1 MFSRQNIAAA
11 LFSLALGSTTL
22 LAADKAAVE
31 VISGKVAKGE
41 AILIDVREVDEIRDG
56 MAAPAIWLSST
67 EIKGKGSRY
76 AEIMKGLSK
85 DKQIYVYCA
94 SGGRS
99 GRFVEQLK
107 EQGYKAENLGGF
119 ADWRDAG
126 KAVKPVPDAGDKA
139 CPFLCKPKG

>member
-1 MFSRQNIAAA
+1 MQGLA
-11 LFSLALGSTTL
+11 LALLSFALGSTAL
-22 LAADKAAVE
+22 FGADKAAVE
-31 VISGKVAKGE
+31 AMSGKVAKGE
-41 AILIDVREVDEIRDG
+41 AILIDVREMDEIKDG
-56 MAAPAIWLSST
+56 MAAPAIWLSTS

-76 AEIMKGLSK
+76 AEIMKGLPK

-126 KAVKPVPDAGDKA
+126 KSVTPVPDAGDKA